1 MKKSTWF
8 CDLRL
13 RLVFL
18 VLLAVIPALVVIFR
32 GAEQQRSA
40 LALEAQQNALRTA
53 RLVSANQEVLIAGT
67 RQLLTALANA
77 PVVQNGDPGC
87 SAFFHELLEKYP
99 YYSNLA
105 VANSDGWQTCSA
117 LSLPTGPVNIADR
130 AYFRRTIERGDFA
143 LGDYQ
148 IGRITA
154 KATINAGYPLHDRA
168 GKLIGIVYAGIDLA
182 WLHGVVAKTRLPA
195 GSAVT
200 LVDRNGTIFV
210 RYPDAENTVGQ
221 VMPAGALRDAI
232 LAQNGEGAL
241 DAKGIDGVER
251 LYGFL
256 PLLDGAATVIVG
268 LPKQTV
274 SATADR

>member
-1 MKKSTWF
+1 DGVQSQRHRNRHRRGKAAGHLREVPPGGQFRDAPVRRRRSRTLHRQALRRVARRKNLGGDSARPGLDVHCKAPVPSSLRPDDDGGARRGCRAARGGRERQLGEGMKKSTWF

-130 AYFRRTIERGDFA
+130 AYFRRTIER
-143 LGDYQ
+143 
-148 IGRITA
+148 
-154 KATINAGYPLHDRA
+154 
-168 GKLIGIVYAGIDLA
+168 
-182 WLHGVVAKTRLPA
+182 
-195 GSAVT
+195 
-200 LVDRNGTIFV
+200 
-210 RYPDAENTVGQ
+210 
-221 VMPAGALRDAI
+221 
-232 LAQNGEGAL
+232 
-241 DAKGIDGVER
+241 
-251 LYGFL
+251 
-256 PLLDGAATVIVG
+256 
-268 LPKQTV
+268 
-274 SATADR
+274 